1 MLALFE
7 AFRGPDRH
15 VLLMSAGDDSAKD
28 LLAEVT
34 ALATG
39 APLLAGSVEDESLSR
54 VLLSNG
60 SWVRSIPA
68 SAKQARCKSIDL
80 LVIDEACFVDEDVW
94 RAAKY
99 SQAAR
104 PGSRLLLASSP
115 YGRRDAF
122 FAQHDAIGA
131 KGLTE
136 IAGEIGRATV

>member
-54 VLLSNG
+54 VVLSNG

-68 SAKQARCKSIDL
+68 SAKQARGKSIDL
-80 LVIDEACFVDEDVW
+80 LVIDEACFVDEEVW
-94 RAAKY
+94 RAEKY
-99 SQAAR
+99 LPADR
-104 PGSRLLLASSP
+104 PGTRWRSASPPS
-115 YGRRDAF
+115 GRRE
-122 FAQHDAIGA
+122 G
-131 KGLTE
+131 
-136 IAGEIGRATV
+136 VWPP

>member
-39 APLLAGSVEDESLSR
+39 APLLAGSVEDEALSR
-54 VLLSNG
+54 VVLSNG

-68 SAKQARCKSIDL
+68 AAQPARGKPIDL
-80 LVIDEACFVDEDVW
+80 HRLAEECLGEADGW
-94 RAAKY
+94 RGGK
-99 SQAAR
+99 
-104 PGSRLLLASSP
+104 ASTDTP
-115 YGRRDAF
+115 
-122 FAQHDAIGA
+122 Q
-131 KGLTE
+131 
-136 IAGEIGRATV
+136 